1 MQDYA
6 ERKAER
12 AMLSLESVLSALRTF
27 AFAILFLLIGIGV
40 AIVGSLAAGIAIS
53 VQFLRSKLLRNHR
66 PGD

>member
-12 AMLSLESVLSALRTF
+12 ARLSLESFFSALRTF

-40 AIVGSLAAGIAIS
+40 VIVGSLAAGIAIS
-53 VQFLRSKLLRNHR
+53 VQFFRSKLLRNHR
-66 PGD
+66 SAD